1 MSTLLSCLLNLTKY
15 TRYFDFGKE
24 ELYAGLEWGA
34 ETKIA
39 VFEAFYYFLDHESV
53 DIQNATL
60 QAIGSICIRHYDFM
74 MDDRLK
80 LRYITIL
87 TKGVSSTQTTTQVRI
102 NSAPK
107 NLRSRLL
114 CFA

>member
-1 MSTLLSCLLNLTKY
+1 M
-15 TRYFDFGKE
+15 
-24 ELYAGLEWGA
+24 YAGLEWGA

-87 TKGVSSTQTTTQVRI
+87 TKGVSSMQTTTQVRI
-102 NSAPK
+102 KSAPK
-107 NLRSRLL
+107 PLL
-114 CFA
+114 TLFLLSCMNINVFLLILFCCFS

>member
-1 MSTLLSCLLNLTKY
+1 M
-15 TRYFDFGKE
+15 
-24 ELYAGLEWGA
+24 YAGLEWGA

-87 TKGVSSTQTTTQVRI
+87 TKGVSSMQTTTQVRI
-102 NSAPK
+102 RSAPK
-107 NLRSRLL
+107 PLL
-114 CFA
+114 TLFFALHEH

>member
-1 MSTLLSCLLNLTKY
+1 M
-15 TRYFDFGKE
+15 
-24 ELYAGLEWGA
+24 YAGLEWGA

-80 LRYITIL
+80 LRYIAIL
-87 TKGVSSTQTTTQVRI
+87 TKGVSSMQTTTQVRI
-102 NSAPK
+102 RSAPK
-107 NLRSRLL
+107 PLL
-114 CFA
+114 TLFFALHEH

>member
-1 MSTLLSCLLNLTKY
+1 M
-15 TRYFDFGKE
+15 
-24 ELYAGLEWGA
+24 YAGLEWGA

-87 TKGVSSTQTTTQVRI
+87 TKGVSSMQTTTQVRI
-102 NSAPK
+102 KSAPK
-107 NLRSRLL
+107 PLLTPFFLLPCMNINLFFLIL
-114 CFA
+114 FCCFS

>member
-1 MSTLLSCLLNLTKY
+1 MLF
-15 TRYFDFGKE
+15 RYFDFGKE

-39 VFEAFYYFLDHESV
+39 VFEAFYYFLDHESI

-102 NSAPK
+102 KSAPK